1 MNSAKE
7 DAKVAREEVERVKEE
22 SEKKLEDEKKLT
34 EANSHS
40 HQAELQGKLDVRYYY
55 KLVS

>member
-1 MNSAKE
+1 M
-7 DAKVAREEVERVKEE
+7 ARGEVERVKEE

-34 EANSHS
+34 EANSNS
-40 HQAELQGKLDVRYYY
+40 HQAELKGKLDVRHLL